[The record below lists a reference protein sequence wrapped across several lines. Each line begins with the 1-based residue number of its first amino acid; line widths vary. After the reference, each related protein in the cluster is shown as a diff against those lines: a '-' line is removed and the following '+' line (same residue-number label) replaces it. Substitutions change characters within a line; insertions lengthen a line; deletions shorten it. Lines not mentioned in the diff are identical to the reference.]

1 MLAEVDDSSPEGAD
15 RAMNRFAIRLLM
27 DADSFPTVFLVIEFQ
42 SCTVGG
48 QDKVVR
54 RSFWEASELPCPRF
68 LIEGDVFQ
76 FELDRLF
83 RIVSFSLDG
92 VFSDSQ
98 EIIKRD

>member
-42 SCTVGG
+42 SCTVGR

-54 RSFWEASELPCPRF
+54 RGFWEASEGVP
-68 LIEGDVFQ
+68 D
-76 FELDRLF
+76 
-83 RIVSFSLDG
+83 SLYPISTRNWG
-92 VFSDSQ
+92 TSDSMGS
-98 EIIKRD
+98 IFLVGGSSLLYPSIMI